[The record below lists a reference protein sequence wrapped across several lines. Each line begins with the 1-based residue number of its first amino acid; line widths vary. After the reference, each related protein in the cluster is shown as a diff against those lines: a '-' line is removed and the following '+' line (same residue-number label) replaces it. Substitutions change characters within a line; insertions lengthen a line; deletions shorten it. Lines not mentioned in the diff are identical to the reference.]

1 MADDFP
7 FPTVQCGK
15 PIMIQEIFNIWSSG
29 FVESQLCGSGVRVTG
44 VLEAVDDEWML
55 ISEHHQTYALLVE
68 RSIAT
73 LVKDV
78 PKTREHIL
86 FIGEMRLLEN
96 PGAEI
101 ISRLWKKRIHSQGAL
116 DLDMQEGDIKIPS
129 NVCLVPRICKIVEGY
144 DEKTN
149 WRALSLRRHIDLL
162 S

>member
-1 MADDFP
+1 MAVLSN
-7 FPTVQCGK
+7 TC
-15 PIMIQEIFNIWSSG
+15 
-29 FVESQLCGSGVRVTG
+29 VRFRV
-44 VLEAVDDEWML
+44 
-55 ISEHHQTYALLVE
+55 
-68 RSIAT
+68 RSIAK

-78 PKTREHIL
+78 PEKREHIL

-96 PGAEI
+96 PGI

-116 DLDMQEGDIKIPS
+116 DLEVLEGEIKIPS